1 MKSVR
6 AISYGRPASWGR
18 CFSLEKK
25 AGLFEVGEKVRATL
39 ADESGLSWCG
49 IAECFG
55 VTARPDGRA
64 VYDFEKIGDAAWLK
78 KEVSH
83 AD

>member
-6 AISYGRPASWGR
+6 ALSYGRPATWGR

-25 AGLFEVGEKVRATL
+25 AGLFEIGEKVRATL
-39 ADESGLSWCG
+39 ADESGLVWCG

-55 VTARPDGRA
+55 VTAKGERA
-64 VYDFEKIGDAAWLK
+64 IYDFEKIGDAQWLK
-78 KEVSH
+78 QN
-83 AD
+83 